1 MRATICSEDFVVE
14 VFDAKAQTRHADCF
28 ECFEFRF
35 LNRAGLTL
43 ERYFFSVLPTDVSIQ
58 TIDEIPQLLL
68 TDVRR
73 CAAAEVCEAKLASLK
88 PRAAAVELV
97 LFDQRI
103 EVDLD
108 LRRVL
113 VCVDFE
119 VAEQAALPA
128 KRNVKVQTQRI
139 IDARRLIERVDSF
152 CHKLGLPLRE
162 RRIVRDK
169 IISYF
174 GSGLGDIYRHKTSQ
188 VSINAVLG
196 AILCATSVFSVSLC
210 LCGDLIART
219 TTETQRTQRL
229 HRDEDI
235 TCWSETRLRNR

>member
-58 TIDEIPQLLL
+58 TTDEIPQLLL

-139 IDARRLIERVDSF
+139 VDARRLIERVDSF

-174 GSGLGDIYRHKTSQ
+174 SSGLGDICRHKTSQ
-188 VSINAVLG
+188 VSINV
-196 AILCATSVFSVSLC
+196 CSEQFSVQPLCSLC

-219 TTETQRTQRL
+219 NTTTETQRTQRL
-229 HRDEDI
+229 HKDEDI